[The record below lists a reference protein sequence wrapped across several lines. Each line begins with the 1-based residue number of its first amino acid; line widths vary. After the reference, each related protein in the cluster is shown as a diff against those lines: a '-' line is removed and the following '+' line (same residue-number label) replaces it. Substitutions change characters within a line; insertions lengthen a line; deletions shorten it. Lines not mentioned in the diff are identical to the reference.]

1 MKYIFL
7 IVFLIL
13 NFKAIAAENINYHC
27 KAQGWNQ
34 NIKMSKE
41 LFLKTSN
48 NNNRAVLVV
57 NYKSFNQNQADE
69 VYAVDRATKAVKYDL
84 NLQANRIDAKIYR
97 VDSDT
102 TGEEHLYKSYQLM
115 DQTLTVSNYKK
126 QNLKYLCKKI

>member
-7 IVFLIL
+7 IALLML
-13 NFKAIAAENINYHC
+13 NFKAIAAENKNYHC
-27 KAQGWNQ
+27 KAQDWKQ
-34 NIKMSKE
+34 DIKMSKE

-48 NNNRAVLVV
+48 NNNRAVLIV

-69 VYAVDRATKAVKYDL
+69 VYAVDRATKAVKYEL
-84 NLQANRIDAKIYR
+84 NLQTNQIDAKIYR

-102 TGEEHLYKSYQLM
+102 TGEEHLYKSYHLK

-126 QNLKYLCKKI
+126 QKQKYLCKKI

>member
-7 IVFLIL
+7 IVLL
-13 NFKAIAAENINYHC
+13 MLKFKAIAAENKNYHC
-27 KAQGWNQ
+27 KAQDWKQ
-34 NIKMSKE
+34 DIKMSKE

-57 NYKSFNQNQADE
+57 NYNSFNQNQADE
-69 VYAVDRATKAVKYDL
+69 VYAVDRATKAVKYKL
-84 NLQANRIDAKIYR
+84 NLQTNQIDAKIYR

-102 TGEEHLYKSYQLM
+102 TGKEHLYKSYQLK

-126 QNLKYLCKKI
+126 QKQKYLCKKI

>member
-13 NFKAIAAENINYHC
+13 NFKAIASENKNYHC
-27 KAQGWNQ
+27 KSQDWNQ

-48 NNNRAVLVV
+48 NNNSAVLVV

-69 VYAVDRATKAVKYDL
+69 VYAVDRATKAVKYEL

-102 TGEEHLYKSYQLM
+102 TGEEHLYKSYQLR
-115 DQTLTVSNYKK
+115 DQTLTVSNDKK